1 MSNLTPEQS
10 GELHLTRQRRAGS
23 HQPNMPRDP
32 EGQYAP
38 KRVFVFRGERDVQ
51 GCASAVRAAID
62 DEGLQGSFACLIFAD
77 GLVFVGTTWKG
88 D

>member
-23 HQPNMPRDP
+23 VRPSMPRDP
-32 EGQYAP
+32 EASYSP
-38 KRVFVFRGERDVQ
+38 SRVFVFLHEFDEQ
-51 GCASAVRAAID
+51 ATSDAVLAALD
-62 DEGLQGSFACLIFAD
+62 DEGLEGHFIRLRFTD
-77 GLVFVGTTWKG
+77 GLVYVGATW